1 MQAAN
6 SESSQVFPHSIITAL
21 TSCSHEP
28 EQETPATC
36 LASLEDGLGS
46 LEDGLGSLE
55 DGLGSLEDGLGSLED
70 SLGSLE
76 DSLGSLED
84 SLGSLED
91 GLGGR
96 LRAVAGSVS
105 SLLCWELQTTPIGF
119 MRWHMQS

>member
-21 TSCSHEP
+21 TSRSHEP
-28 EQETPATC
+28 EQETPGAC
-36 LASLEDGLGS
+36 LGS

-55 DGLGSLEDGLGSLED
+55 DGLGSSEDGLGSK
-70 SLGSLE
+70 
-76 DSLGSLED
+76 
-84 SLGSLED
+84 
-91 GLGGR
+91 
-96 LRAVAGSVS
+96 LRAGAGSVS

>member
-28 EQETPATC
+28 EQETPGAC
-36 LASLEDGLGS
+36 LGS

-55 DGLGSLEDGLGSLED
+55 DGLG
-70 SLGSLE
+70 
-76 DSLGSLED
+76 
-84 SLGSLED
+84 
-91 GLGGR
+91 GR
-96 LRAVAGSVS
+96 LRAGAGSVS

>member
-6 SESSQVFPHSIITAL
+6 SESSQVFPHSIITVL

-36 LASLEDGLGS
+36 LDSLEDN
-46 LEDGLGSLE
+46 
-55 DGLGSLEDGLGSLED
+55 LGSLED

-84 SLGSLED
+84 GLGSLED

>member
-21 TSCSHEP
+21 TSRSHEP
-28 EQETPATC
+28 EQETPGAC
-36 LASLEDGLGS
+36 LGS

-55 DGLGSLEDGLGSLED
+55 DGLGS
-70 SLGSLE
+70 
-76 DSLGSLED
+76 
-84 SLGSLED
+84 
-91 GLGGR
+91 R
-96 LRAVAGSVS
+96 RRAGAGSVS

>member
-21 TSCSHEP
+21 TSRSHEP

-36 LASLEDGLGS
+36 LDSLEDN
-46 LEDGLGSLE
+46 
-55 DGLGSLEDGLGSLED
+55 LGSLED

-76 DSLGSLED
+76 NG
-84 SLGSLED
+84 LGSLED

-96 LRAVAGSVS
+96 LRAGAGSVS
-105 SLLCWELQTTPIGF
+105 TFLCWELQTTPIGF

>member
-6 SESSQVFPHSIITAL
+6 SESSQVFPHSIITVL

-36 LASLEDGLGS
+36 LDSLEDN
-46 LEDGLGSLE
+46 
-55 DGLGSLEDGLGSLED
+55 
-70 SLGSLE
+70 LGSLE

>member
-28 EQETPATC
+28 EQDTPGTC
-36 LASLEDGLGS
+36 
-46 LEDGLGSLE
+46 
-55 DGLGSLEDGLGSLED
+55 LGSLED

-76 DSLGSLED
+76 DSLGSLEN
-84 SLGSLED
+84 

>member
-21 TSCSHEP
+21 TSRSHEP
-28 EQETPATC
+28 EQETPGAC
-36 LASLEDGLGS
+36 
-46 LEDGLGSLE
+46 
-55 DGLGSLEDGLGSLED
+55 
-70 SLGSLE
+70 
-76 DSLGSLED
+76 LGSLED

-91 GLGGR
+91 GLGAR
-96 LRAVAGSVS
+96 LRAAAGSVS

>member
-6 SESSQVFPHSIITAL
+6 SESSQVFPHSIITVL

-36 LASLEDGLGS
+36 LDSLEDN
-46 LEDGLGSLE
+46 
-55 DGLGSLEDGLGSLED
+55 
-70 SLGSLE
+70 
-76 DSLGSLED
+76 LGSLED

>member
-6 SESSQVFPHSIITAL
+6 SESSQVFPHSIITVL

-36 LASLEDGLGS
+36 LDSLEDN
-46 LEDGLGSLE
+46 
-55 DGLGSLEDGLGSLED
+55 LGSLED

-76 DSLGSLED
+76 DG
-84 SLGSLED
+84 LGSLED

>member
-36 LASLEDGLGS
+36 L
-46 LEDGLGSLE
+46 
-55 DGLGSLEDGLGSLED
+55 
-70 SLGSLE
+70 
-76 DSLGSLED
+76 GSLED

-96 LRAVAGSVS
+96 LRAGAGSVS